1 MKCVY
6 CAEEIKDEAQ
16 LCRFCGARRQD
27 GQWQAPQGPPDPG
40 KSRNLT
46 ILTTGWLLVLS
57 GAWTIL
63 TSTTPVPLFGAMR
76 GGIVAILYN
85 GALGASLLAMGY
97 ALGARKPW
105 ALLATAAA
113 TVFYT
118 LDKALYLL
126 DPLARSAS
134 LKDSGQMFAILGAD
148 LGTMT
153 DRIAVMDQ
161 IAVMVSLSCLAA
173 WWGLVFYLYLKRAY
187 FQPAPPLAR
196 A

>member
-6 CAEEIKDEAQ
+6 CAEEIKNEAQ
-16 LCRFCGARRQD
+16 LCRFCGARLRD
-27 GQWQAPQGPPDPG
+27 GQWRAPLSPPDPG

-76 GGIVAILYN
+76 GGIVAVFYN

-113 TVFYT
+113 TFFYT
-118 LDKALYLL
+118 LDKALFLL
-126 DPLARSAS
+126 DGKARSAS
-134 LKDSGQMFAILGAD
+134 LGGSRQLLDTLGVD
-148 LGTMT
+148 LGNMA
-153 DRIAVMDQ
+153 DR

-187 FQPAPPLAR
+187 FQPTPPPAST
-196 A
+196 